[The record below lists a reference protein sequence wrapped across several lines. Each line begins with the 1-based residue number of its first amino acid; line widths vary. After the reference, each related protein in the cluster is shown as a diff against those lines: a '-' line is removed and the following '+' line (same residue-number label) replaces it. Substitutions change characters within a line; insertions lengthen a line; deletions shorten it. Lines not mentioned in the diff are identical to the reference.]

1 MAYYS
6 TEDERAFVMQIQEML
21 SSLARWT
28 NDPALS
34 VVRDGIYGDATRAA
48 VEHFQSERELPV
60 TGNTDFNTWQMLE
73 EEYSYNKEKF
83 FSALG
88 IHPFPAAPDFAVR
101 EGDSSQLAL
110 IIQLI
115 LNELQFFYASYG
127 YIPPGGRY
135 GSVTAEAVRAFQSA
149 NGLKVTGE
157 VDRMTW
163 NRMAEQYDMTVRS
176 TQ

>member
-21 SSLARWT
+21 SSLAGWT

-83 FSALG
+83 SSALG

-115 LNELQFFYASYG
+115 L
-127 YIPPGGRY
+127 IPGIMLALKR
-135 GSVTAEAVRAFQSA
+135 T
-149 NGLKVTGE
+149 GLVPLNKKTE
-157 VDRMTW
+157 
-163 NRMAEQYDMTVRS
+163 EQVE
-176 TQ
+176 

>member
-21 SSLARWT
+21 SSLAGWT

-83 FSALG
+83 SSALG

-110 IIQLI
+110 IIQLM
-115 LNELQFFYASYG
+115 LNELQFFYSSYG

-135 GSVTAEAVRAFQSA
+135 GSVTAEAVRAFQAA

>member
-21 SSLARWT
+21 SSLAGWT

-83 FSALG
+83 SSALG

-115 LNELQFFYASYG
+115 LNELQFFYSSYG

-135 GSVTAEAVRAFQSA
+135 GSVTAEAVRAFQAA
-149 NGLKVTGE
+149 NGLKITGE

>member
-21 SSLARWT
+21 SSLAGWT

-73 EEYSYNKEKF
+73 EEYSYNKEMF
-83 FSALG
+83 SSALG

-115 LNELQFFYASYG
+115 LNELQFFYSSYG